1 MEWRILGPLEVA
13 TDSGLVA
20 LGGPRRRALLA
31 ILLCQPNAF
40 VPRGRLIDLLWSLDP
55 PSSAQGAL
63 QVHVHGLRRS
73 LGADRVLTRG
83 VAYAVSVRAGELD
96 LERFE
101 ALALR
106 GRERLAAGHPSD
118 ASRTLSEAL
127 ALWRGRPLG
136 DLPEGPFKD
145 AEAARLEEQRL
156 VALEDRIEADL
167 RLGRHAELVP
177 ELRALVEEH
186 PLRERPRRQLMLAL
200 YRTGRQA
207 EALSEYQS
215 VRRLFLDELG
225 LEPGVE
231 LEELQAAILRRD
243 PALASEPYELRAR

>member
-106 GRERLAAGHPSD
+106 GRERLAAGRWVICP
-118 ASRTLSEAL
+118 
-127 ALWRGRPLG
+127 RGRSRRP
-136 DLPEGPFKD
+136 K
-145 AEAARLEEQRL
+145 RL
-156 VALEDRIEADL
+156 VSRSSDWWRWRIES
-167 RLGRHAELVP
+167 
-177 ELRALVEEH
+177 
-186 PLRERPRRQLMLAL
+186 RRTFVWAG
-200 YRTGRQA
+200 TP
-207 EALSEYQS
+207 S
-215 VRRLFLDELG
+215 
-225 LEPGVE
+225 
-231 LEELQAAILRRD
+231 
-243 PALASEPYELRAR
+243 